1 MREGYTR
8 YVYKLDQHA
17 YGIPV
22 KASRHPELNGYI
34 VNVVAAIK
42 SELEKEGTLGDVMIN
57 ISDDED
63 STIEAFVLELSSV
76 CGVYERAHDVELR
89 AAIIRMTTLDP
100 PLDTSQEKSFQVL
113 YRPRDGS
120 APTQQMM
127 EGPAAPGTGNPAS
140 PNTIYAS
147 QQQQQQQQ
155 QAMAAAGPMNGGAA
169 QFSASAPTP
178 PKPEDPNA
186 KSLYVGNLD
195 PRVTEQVLLEV
206 FSTVRP
212 VVAVKIIVD
221 KRQNHSGLNYGFV
234 EFANHQDAELALQ
247 GLNGRHILDSE
258 IRVNWAFTSGV
269 QVHEDTSTHFHIFVG
284 DLSAEVN
291 DQVLLKAFAVYPSM
305 SDARV
310 MWDMTSGKSRGYGFV
325 AFRDRADAEDAI
337 GQMNGEWLG
346 SRAIRVNWANQ
357 KSSKK
362 YDSSAQQLQQQ
373 QPQQPLSYEAVRDQT
388 AQYNTT
394 VYVGNLTNYTTQEQL
409 QQLFQLYGFVMEV
422 RMQPERG
429 FAFIKLDTHEAAA
442 MAITQLQGTAIN
454 GRPIKCSW
462 GKDRVTDP
470 KAAFGAIAAA
480 AAANPAY
487 TYPYVY
493 GMPQQQ
499 FGVPGAAGAQQP
511 PPPPPANNPQAWN
524 NFAYDSYGYYGNPNY
539 AQPGQM
545 MAPATLT
552 SHSGTPSAAAPG
564 SVSSVSG
571 TAQGPPEGGF
581 IG

>member
-1 MREGYTR
+1 
-8 YVYKLDQHA
+8 
-17 YGIPV
+17 
-22 KASRHPELNGYI
+22 
-34 VNVVAAIK
+34 
-42 SELEKEGTLGDVMIN
+42 MIN
-57 ISDDED
+57 IIDDEG
-63 STIEAFVLELSSV
+63 STIEAFVLELSAV
-76 CGVYERAHDVELR
+76 CGVYERVHDVELR
-89 AAIIRMTTLDP
+89 AAIIRISTLDP
-100 PLDTSQEKSFQVL
+100 PPDIPQGKRAPSAVN
-113 YRPRDGS
+113 GS
-120 APTQQMM
+120 WTKRKLALMM
-127 EGPAAPGTGNPAS
+127 EGPAASGNGNPAS
-140 PNTIYAS
+140 PNSIYAS
-147 QQQQQQQQ
+147 QQQQQ

-169 QFSASAPTP
+169 QFSAAAPAAPTP

-186 KSLYVGNLD
+186 KSLYVGSLD
-195 PRVTEQVLLEV
+195 PRVTEQMLLEV

-212 VVAVKIIVD
+212 VVGVKIIVD
-221 KRQNHSGLNYGFV
+221 KRQNHGGLNYGFV

-258 IRVNWAFTSGV
+258 IRVNWAFTSGA
-269 QVHEDTSTHFHIFVG
+269 QAHEDTSSHFHIFVG

-291 DQVLLKAFAVYPSM
+291 DQVLSKAFAVYPSM

-310 MWDMTSGKSRGYGFV
+310 MWDMSSGKSRGYGFV
-325 AFRDRADAEDAI
+325 AFRDRTDAEDAI

-362 YDSSAQQLQQQ
+362 HDSLAQQQQ

-442 MAITQLQGTAIN
+442 MAITQLHGTAVN
-454 GRPIKCSW
+454 GRPVKCSW

-499 FGVPGAAGAQQP
+499 FGVPGGAAAQQP

-545 MAPATLT
+545 MPPATLA
-552 SHSGTPSAAAPG
+552 SHSSTPSAAAPG